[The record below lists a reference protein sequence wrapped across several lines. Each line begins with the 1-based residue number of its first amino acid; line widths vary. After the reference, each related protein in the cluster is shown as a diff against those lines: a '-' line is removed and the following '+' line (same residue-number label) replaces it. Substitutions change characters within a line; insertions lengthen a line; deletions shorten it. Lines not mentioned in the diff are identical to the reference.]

1 MVKIKEMD
9 KNLAVTKAGEM
20 FYNTILSDIPK
31 EAIEYLTYLSK
42 KGLAFVVKFTLPHLR
57 IIIKRF

>member
-42 KGLAFVVKFTLPHLR
+42 KGWHLW
-57 IIIKRF
+57 